1 MSYTAIVRKANN
13 LVFSNGEIREVKSQW
28 SNLVMNYLSSKLNEA
43 DQEGDVGEMI
53 QDFDYDVNAVR
64 ELINQQNR
72 LKVTFKIPIGIF
84 NTDEFVEWANSD
96 EGRVAGLGDWYT
108 VVSCQAPVFL
118 NNGGKRRSSKRRSST
133 KKRSSG
139 GKRRSS
145 KKRSSHR
152 RRF

>member
-13 LVFSNGEIREVKSQW
+13 LEFTNPEIREVKSEW

-43 DQEGDVGEMI
+43 DQAGDVGEMI
-53 QDFDYDVNAVR
+53 QDFDYDVKAVR
-64 ELINQQNR
+64 ELNQRNR

-84 NTDEFVEWANSD
+84 NRDEFVEWANSD
-96 EGRVAGLGDWYT
+96 EGRVDGLGDYYT
-108 VVSCQAPVFL
+108 VVSCQAPVVL